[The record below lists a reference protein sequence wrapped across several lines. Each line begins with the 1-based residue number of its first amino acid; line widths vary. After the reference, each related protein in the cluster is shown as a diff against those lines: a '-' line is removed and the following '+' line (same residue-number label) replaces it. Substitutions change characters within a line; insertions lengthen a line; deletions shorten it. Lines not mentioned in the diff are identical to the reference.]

1 MQAAAAKVNMKLL
14 ANAEVERTFN
24 DIPVLLAY
32 DGVATIQNIAWT
44 QRLKGLHGSIQTLA
58 PTLYLAN
65 RCVGKMPPL
74 CIKLLVQTFKP
85 GLSLRQARP
94 SGRQAAGMTFAGMHR
109 SEERRVGKE
118 GVSKCR
124 TRGWP

>member
-1 MQAAAAKVNMKLL
+1 M
-14 ANAEVERTFN
+14 
-24 DIPVLLAY
+24 
-32 DGVATIQNIAWT
+32 AWT
-44 QRLKGLHGSIQTLA
+44 QRLKGLQGSIQRRA

-94 SGRQAAGMTFAGMHR
+94 SGRQAAGMTFAGLHCRPGQPGFQR
-109 SEERRVGKE
+109 SEEHTSELQSLMRISYAVFCLKKQR
-118 GVSKCR
+118 SKLPTDRSYRHTR
-124 TRGWP
+124 TDTESNIHQKP